1 MSQVR
6 EPVSCRGLPEPVG
19 YSVVVAVK
27 GTLSAYLLWHTGR
40 PIDLLRD
47 MPQFVIIEPKHSA
60 KQNYVPVSNL
70 R

>member
-1 MSQVR
+1 MSHFEERLTQILYAGKKDSR
-6 EPVSCRGLPEPVG
+6 
-19 YSVVVAVK
+19 VV
-27 GTLSAYLLWHTGR
+27 
-40 PIDLLRD
+40 IDDARSTRRSRD